1 MIDINNLTPEQR
13 DFIHKYQK
21 LHARL
26 EELQKQMK
34 EIEYESKELIK
45 ELEVL
50 RKKENKL
57 FNNGEK

>member
-1 MIDINNLTPEQR
+1 MIDIENLTPEQEE
-13 DFIHKYQK
+13 FIHRYQK

-26 EELQKQMK
+26 QELQKQMK
-34 EIEYESKELIK
+34 EIEYESKDLIE
-45 ELEVL
+45 ELEKH